1 MRTPVTLRLDAEILA
16 AARLEARR
24 DSRTLTNFIEVA
36 LRKRL
41 GLDRRNPDGSPTEL
55 SAAADRPDDCAS
67 ASERPAGDHE
77 QH

>member
-16 AARLEARR
+16 AARVEARQ

-41 GLDRRNPDGSPTEL
+41 GLDRKDPGSSPVEP
-55 SAAADRPDDCAS
+55 SATAGGPDDCTS
-67 ASERPAGDHE
+67 PADSRKGDHE
-77 QH
+77 HR